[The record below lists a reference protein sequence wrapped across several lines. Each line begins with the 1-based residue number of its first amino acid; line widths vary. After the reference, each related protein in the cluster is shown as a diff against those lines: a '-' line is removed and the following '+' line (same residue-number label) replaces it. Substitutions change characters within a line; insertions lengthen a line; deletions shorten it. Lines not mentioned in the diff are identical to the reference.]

1 VEREGTLYA
10 DVVRNLTNGEGSI
23 DAVLLAALENETLEN
38 LDTLLGSL
46 DDLRVNANNIT
57 WLEVRDVRL
66 SE

>member
-10 DVVRNLTNGEGSI
+10 DIVRNLTDCERSI

>member
-10 DVVRNLTNGEGSI
+10 DVVRNLTNGERGI
-23 DAVLLAALENETLEN
+23 DAVPLAALENETLEN